1 MLVRDVLVSTTD
13 IKLSN
18 AKPITLNTHLN
29 KDTHSDIGSILAR
42 CLDIVVVTNT
52 KELDMKFTYEDK
64 HYVVPF
70 GSLVEI
76 ILGNVLIT
84 NQEPVIEINEL
95 YKEMY

>member
-1 MLVRDVLVSTTD
+1 MLVKDILVSTTD

-18 AKPITLNTHLN
+18 KKPITLNTYLN
-29 KDTHSDIGSILAR
+29 KDSSSDIGSILAR

-52 KELDMKFTYEDK
+52 KELNMKFTYEDK
-64 HYVVPF
+64 HYIVPF

-76 ILGNVLIT
+76 VLGNVLVT
-84 NQEPVIEINEL
+84 NSEPVIEVNEI